1 MLESNDANL
10 MVSGRV
16 RRVPRQVTL
25 AVMASLA
32 VLVDKYQML
41 ECTEL
46 YVEMWIPDLRKSLPA
61 GLTGSLL
68 QWLSIAWIF
77 RLRAE

>member
-1 MLESNDANL
+1 

-46 YVEMWIPDLRKSLPA
+46 YVEMWVPDLRKSLPA
-61 GLTGSLL
+61 SLTGGLL

-77 RLRAE
+77 KLPAE

>member
-46 YVEMWIPDLRKSLPA
+46 YVEMSLPA

>member
-1 MLESNDANL
+1 

-32 VLVDKYQML
+32 VLVD
-41 ECTEL
+41 
-46 YVEMWIPDLRKSLPA
+46 RKSLPA
-61 GLTGSLL
+61 SLTGGLL

-77 RLRAE
+77 KLPAE

>member
-1 MLESNDANL
+1 
-10 MVSGRV
+10 
-16 RRVPRQVTL
+16 
-25 AVMASLA
+25 MASLA

-46 YVEMWIPDLRKSLPA
+46 YVELWIPDLGKSLPTSF
-61 GLTGSLL
+61 TGGLL

-77 RLRAE
+77 KLPAE